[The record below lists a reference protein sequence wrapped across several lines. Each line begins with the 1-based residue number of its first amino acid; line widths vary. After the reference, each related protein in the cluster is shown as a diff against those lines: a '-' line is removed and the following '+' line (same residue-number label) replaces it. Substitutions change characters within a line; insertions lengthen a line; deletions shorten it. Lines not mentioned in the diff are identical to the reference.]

1 MLRESLRL
9 STNSHYPALP
19 IATNI
24 DLTVLNCGMN
34 EKLRWVIYIFIAV
47 ATAIGVAFTSSDAGL
62 IDCLLVGL
70 GNGVFNFF
78 LVEVVF
84 KKE

>member
-1 MLRESLRL
+1 MYL
-9 STNSHYPALP
+9 A
-19 IATNI
+19 
-24 DLTVLNCGMN
+24 VLNCDMN
-34 EKLRWVIYIFIAV
+34 YKLKWFIYIFISV
-47 ATAIGVAFTSSDAGL
+47 ATAIGVAFTSSDAGF

>member
-1 MLRESLRL
+1 
-9 STNSHYPALP
+9 
-19 IATNI
+19 
-24 DLTVLNCGMN
+24 MN
-34 EKLRWVIYIFIAV
+34 DNLKWYIYTFIAV

-62 IDCLLVGL
+62 IDYILVGL

>member
-1 MLRESLRL
+1 
-9 STNSHYPALP
+9 
-19 IATNI
+19 
-24 DLTVLNCGMN
+24 MN
-34 EKLRWVIYIFIAV
+34 DKLKWFIYIFIAV

-62 IDCLLVGL
+62 IDYILVGL

>member
-1 MLRESLRL
+1 LLRESLRP
-9 STNSHYPALP
+9 STNSHNPALP

-34 EKLRWVIYIFIAV
+34 EKLRWLIYIFIAV